1 MNQSA
6 CAKSFNLW
14 ISSVTLRPI
23 SLRYLEFHD
32 RTMHLML
39 QNISFS
45 NKCCTFNLYDNQ
57 TILKNKMHHDF
68 HIQKEPFIK
77 IALFHNIPVSAVFLI
92 I

>member
-1 MNQSA
+1 
-6 CAKSFNLW
+6 
-14 ISSVTLRPI
+14 
-23 SLRYLEFHD
+23 
-32 RTMHLML
+32 ML